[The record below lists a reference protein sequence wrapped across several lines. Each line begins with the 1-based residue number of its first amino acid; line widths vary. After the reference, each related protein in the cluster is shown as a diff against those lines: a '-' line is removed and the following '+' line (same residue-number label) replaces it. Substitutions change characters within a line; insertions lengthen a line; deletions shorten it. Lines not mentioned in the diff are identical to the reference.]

1 MHMAWMQGVPTAVF
15 VGGRP
20 PRNSTPLAPVP
31 SYVLR
36 AQEYVDYT
44 VGYNRQPDEV
54 VSAVPVG
61 EAMEAIEQ
69 LLAAGVEDRAERL
82 RRTI

>member
-1 MHMAWMQGVPTAVF
+1 
-15 VGGRP
+15 
-20 PRNSTPLAPVP
+20 VP

-36 AQEYVDYT
+36 AQEYVDHELSFSH
-44 VGYNRQPDEV
+44 QPEEV

-69 LLAAGVEDRAERL
+69 LLAVGVADRAERV
-82 RRTI
+82 RRSI